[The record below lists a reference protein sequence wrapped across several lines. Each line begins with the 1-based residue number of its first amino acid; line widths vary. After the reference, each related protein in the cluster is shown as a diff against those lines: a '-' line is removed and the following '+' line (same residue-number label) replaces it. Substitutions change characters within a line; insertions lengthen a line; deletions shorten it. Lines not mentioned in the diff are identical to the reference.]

1 VLGAERDQ
9 AEARG
14 VEHRGCVA
22 RIGDAVAGRWR
33 VAVRRSGATPGAAG
47 RRRARRGGAGHD
59 VRPIKARRKEGVP
72 KSIAFL
78 LATLSRRRPGADR
91 RLAAIRKSLAGDHL
105 KRRTSRP
112 RMRRYPAGAR
122 RYPGARRHRAARA
135 GMSDPAPMLP
145 A

>member
-47 RRRARRGGAGHD
+47 RG
-59 VRPIKARRKEGVP
+59 
-72 KSIAFL
+72 
-78 LATLSRRRPGADR
+78 
-91 RLAAIRKSLAGDHL
+91 
-105 KRRTSRP
+105 RP
-112 RMRRYPAGAR
+112 RCPPNQGAPKGR
-122 RYPGARRHRAARA
+122 CAQINCFPPR
-135 GMSDPAPMLP
+135 DT
-145 A
+145 